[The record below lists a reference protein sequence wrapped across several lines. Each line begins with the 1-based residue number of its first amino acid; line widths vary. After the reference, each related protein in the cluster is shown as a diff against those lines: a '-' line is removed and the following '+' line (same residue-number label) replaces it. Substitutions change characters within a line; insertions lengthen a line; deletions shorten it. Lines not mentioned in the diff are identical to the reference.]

1 MSCSGVL
8 SLNDES
14 ATKGS
19 VGNRFI
25 DDGLSLLPSLDIDTI
40 HNESMKHDSVN
51 VADQS
56 KLASESTAHAK
67 SSYESDIVYSDGS
80 SGLEDKSVA
89 AWNNAGEYSEKQG
102 KKKPHNRKKY

>member
-40 HNESMKHDSVN
+40 HNESMKHDSVI

-56 KLASESTAHAK
+56 KLVSESTAHAK
-67 SSYESDIVYSDGS
+67 SSYESDIAYSDGS
-80 SGLEDKSVA
+80 LDLEDKSVVA
-89 AWNNAGEYSEKQG
+89 LSLI
-102 KKKPHNRKKY
+102 HI